1 MKKLTTVLLL
11 LGFIAA
17 CKQDPKI
24 GSNANDPDSLYQSTP
39 YKGMP
44 TLTNRYRAIIIPS
57 DNPLTAEGVQ
67 LGRMLFYDPVLSADS
82 TVSCASCHN
91 PRFAFGDSSIV
102 SKRVFGELTTRNTPP
117 LINLGMNKKFFFD
130 GRKTSIEDAVAD
142 ALQGEQHFNY
152 VYSKI
157 KLENQQRYSTLFKKA
172 FGRPGD
178 VTEIK
183 VNKAIAQFIRTLVSY
198 NSKFDLY
205 LRGEAAL
212 TTNEQQGF
220 AIFNDNN
227 KGDCFHCHADGPYL
241 TFANQILFFANNALD
256 SVNSVNDFKDK
267 GLGAISLDA
276 NDNGRF
282 KIPTLRNIMLTP
294 PYMHDGRFGTI
305 EDVIGHYSDSLKYS
319 PNVDPLMQ
327 MFNQRGVH
335 INQVEKNQLIDFL
348 KTLTDTSFVNKPEF
362 QNPF

>member
-1 MKKLTTVLLL
+1 MRRVIPILLL
-11 LGFIAA
+11 LIWVAA

-24 GSNANDPDSLYQSTP
+24 GSNNNDPDSLYQSSP
-39 YKGMP
+39 YKGLP
-44 TLTNRYRAIIIPS
+44 TLTNRYRPIVSPS
-57 DNPLTAEGVQ
+57 NNPLTAEGVQ

-91 PRFAFGDSSIV
+91 PRFSFGDSSTV
-102 SKRVFGELTTRNTPP
+102 SKRVFGQLTTRNTPP

-130 GRKTSIEDAVAD
+130 GRQASIEDAVAD
-142 ALQGEQHFNY
+142 ALQGEQHINFI
-152 VYSKI
+152 YSKS
-157 KLENQQRYSTLFKKA
+157 KLEAQTRYTSLFKKA

-178 VTEIK
+178 VTEEKIH
-183 VNKAIAQFIRTLVSY
+183 KAIAQFIRTLVSY

-205 LRGEAAL
+205 MRGEAVL
-212 TTNEQQGF
+212 TANEQLGF
-220 AIFNDNN
+220 AIFNDNTR
-227 KGDCFHCHADGPYL
+227 GDCFHCHMDITYL
-241 TFANQILFFANNALD
+241 TFSNQSLLFANNALD
-256 SVNSVNDFKDK
+256 SITDLNDFKDK

-282 KIPTLRNIMLTP
+282 KISTLRNIMLTP
-294 PYMHDGRFGTI
+294 PFMHDGRFGTI

-335 INQVEKNQLIDFL
+335 INQVEKDQLLDFL
-348 KTLTDTSFVNKPEF
+348 KTLTDTSFINKPEF